1 MERKQ
6 NSYNL
11 HRMTQERIHTN
22 TMYSKAV
29 CLASE
34 VEIHVLFRKQV
45 LQFNSTKNMLDII
58 LWALSSSRWGNIN

>member
-29 CLASE
+29 CLARE
-34 VEIHVLFRKQV
+34 VKRYMYCLENR
-45 LQFNSTKNMLDII
+45 
-58 LWALSSSRWGNIN
+58 SSSPIPSRRCLTSYSGL